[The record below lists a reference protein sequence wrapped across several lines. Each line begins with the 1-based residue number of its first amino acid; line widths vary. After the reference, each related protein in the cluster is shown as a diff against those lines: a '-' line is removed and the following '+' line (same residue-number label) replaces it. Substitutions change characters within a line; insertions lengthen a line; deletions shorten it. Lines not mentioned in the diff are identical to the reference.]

1 MSPETYRQT
10 PDRTEET
17 ETETEAETDTEAE
30 TENNGAEGA
39 QPPASSFEQLVE
51 EMIQSRIG
59 ELEQEIRS
67 LEEQLEEVDNFTR
80 ISLNERKVQR
90 TESNL
95 SEFSDSLTGFAEKA
109 FGDINEL
116 EDRLDAQSMVLAAI
130 LEGLADSDVDLDLTE
145 VERYQ
150 KDQVVMNASP
160 EERLQSAVERF

>member
-17 ETETEAETDTEAE
+17 ETGTEAETDTEAE
-30 TENNGAEGA
+30 TESNGA

-95 SEFSDSLTGFAEKA
+95 SDFSDSLTGFAEKA

-150 KDQVVMNASP
+150 KDQVVMSASP